1 MYLISACLCGI
12 NCRYN
17 SSNSYNEICSKLMI
31 ENKAIPVCPEQL
43 GGLSTPRTPCELQ
56 GTANEVIEG
65 ENRIIDSDGID
76 VTEMFLRGANEVL
89 KLSKMLNVKKA
100 ILKEGS
106 PSCGVNFVYD
116 GTFEGRK
123 ILGMGITSQI
133 LSDAS
138 IEVLSENDLGGIYRG
153 DI

>member
-65 ENRIIDSDGID
+65 KNRIIDSDGID

-123 ILGMGITSQI
+123 ISGMGITSQI